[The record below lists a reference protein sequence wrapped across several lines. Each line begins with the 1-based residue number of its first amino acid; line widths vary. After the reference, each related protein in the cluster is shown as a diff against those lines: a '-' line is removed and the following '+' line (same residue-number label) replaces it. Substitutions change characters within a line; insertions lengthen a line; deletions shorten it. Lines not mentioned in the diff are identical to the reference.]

1 MLPSE
6 HLHWLYAAA
15 FLMLGL
21 LLLAHAIVGDE
32 IWNHR
37 TSRRY
42 SWPGLGFAMGV
53 LLWPAVVLP
62 MRSTIDLLAHWAW
75 AETTM
80 LAGAAHLALAQGKL
94 RSRYWRLTMPL
105 ALGASGF
112 AFLAHERRG
121 WLSGRSPFVHHLCA
135 WTLIAEPFSQWRS
148 SFTRGPLFS
157 EPRSPSSSSSSQSS
171 FSRPATTDP
180 CLPWVPSPSRAYSSA
195 SREPI
200 RFS

>member
-135 WTLIAEPFSQWRS
+135 WTLIAGAVLAVALIVHPRS
-148 SFTRGPLFS
+148 ALLRTAVALVFVVVAVELFS
-157 EPRSPSSSSSSQSS
+157 TRDHGPVLALGSLS
-171 FSRPATTDP
+171 
-180 CLPWVPSPSRAYSSA
+180 
-195 SREPI
+195 
-200 RFS
+200 